1 MSAKVLKILL
11 IEDNPG
17 DARLIKEALS
27 EVESTDTELIH
38 VTRLQEGLTKL
49 AEADFDVLLLD
60 LSLPDA
66 SGLDTIRQAHKAVV
80 GVPIIVLTGFNDEAF
95 SVTVVHEGAQDFLVK
110 GQFDGALLIRAIR
123 YAIERKEAQQELK
136 ASKEFAFNIINSS
149 LDMIIAV
156 DGEEKIIKF
165 NKAAQKTFGY
175 EPEEI
180 LGKPVQVLYANP
192 EEANRV
198 REITLA
204 EGKCVQ
210 QITNVRKNG
219 ERFPA
224 SLSAS
229 VLRDE
234 QGRFQ
239 GIVGTSRDITEQL
252 NLEAQLRH
260 SQKMESIGQLAAG
273 VAHDFNNILTI
284 IQGYASLLVLKKNL
298 ASELSGPLNEI
309 SLASEHAAS
318 LTRQLLTFS
327 RKQTIQPRSLD
338 LNAVLKNITKMLT
351 RLLGAE
357 IALKL
362 EPASSL
368 PPIHADAGMLEQVII
383 NLAVNAR
390 DAMPKG
396 GQICVRTVSVEI
408 TPSYAQQRPAARP
421 GQFVCL
427 SIADSGVGMDA
438 ATLTRIFEPFF
449 TTKEPGKGT
458 GLGLATV
465 YGIIQSH
472 QGWIEVSS
480 IPGQGTL
487 FKIFLPVAKNSGAEQ
502 PESALPERECRGTET
517 IFIVEDIAELRN
529 MVRQLL
535 ESYGYTVIDAP
546 NGLAALSIWKEHK
559 DKIDLLLTDI
569 VMPEGMSGHDLAQ
582 KLKADK
588 SSLEIIFTSGHS
600 IDLIGG
606 NADLREG
613 FNFLQKPYQALTL
626 AQTIRNCLDRKDA
639 STK

>member
-27 EVESTDTELIH
+27 EVESTEIELSH
-38 VTRLQEGLTKL
+38 ATRLQEGLAKL
-49 AEADFDVLLLD
+49 AAENFDVLLLD

-66 SGLDTIRQAHKAVV
+66 SGLDTIRQAHKAVA

-95 SVTVVHEGAQDFLVK
+95 SITVVHEGAQDFLVK
-110 GQFDGALLIRAIR
+110 GQFDGALLMRAIR

-136 ASKEFAFNIINSS
+136 ASREFAINIINSS

-156 DGEEKIIKF
+156 DGDEKIVKF

-175 EPEEI
+175 ELTEV
-180 LGKPVQVLYANP
+180 LGKPVDILYADRD
-192 EEANRV
+192 EAKRV
-198 REITLA
+198 REKTLA

-234 QGRFQ
+234 RGDFQ
-239 GIVGTSRDITEQL
+239 GFVGTSRDITEQL

-260 SQKMESIGQLAAG
+260 AQKMDSIGQLAAG
-273 VAHDFNNILTI
+273 VAHDFNNILTV
-284 IQGYASLLVLKKNL
+284 IQGYASLLVSKQNL
-298 ASELSGPLNEI
+298 APDLAGPLNEI
-309 SLASEHAAS
+309 SLAGEHAAS

-338 LNAVLKNITKMLT
+338 LNDILKNITKMLN

-357 IALKL
+357 IVLRL
-362 EPASSL
+362 EHATDL

-396 GQICVRTVSVEI
+396 GQICVSTASVEVA
-408 TPSYAQQRPAARP
+408 PAYAQHRPEARP
-421 GQFVCL
+421 GHFVCL
-427 SIADSGVGMDA
+427 SIADSGIGMDH

-465 YGIIQSH
+465 YGIVQSH

-480 IPGQGTL
+480 IVGQGTR
-487 FKIFLPVAKNSGAEQ
+487 FKIFLPAAQACDNEAS
-502 PESALPERECRGTET
+502 ESSLPEQECRGNET

-529 MVRQLL
+529 MVHTLL
-535 ESYGYTVIDAP
+535 ETYGYKVIEAA
-546 NGLAALSIWKEHK
+546 NGVAALPIWEQHK
-559 DKIDLLLTDI
+559 DEIDLLLTDV
-569 VMPEGMSGHDLAQ
+569 VMPEGMSGHDLAT
-582 KLKADK
+582 KLLAEKK
-588 SSLEIIFTSGHS
+588 SLHVIFTSGHS
-600 IDLIGG
+600 IDLIGR
-606 NADLREG
+606 DVRLREG
-613 FNFLQKPYQALTL
+613 ENFLQKPYQALTL
-626 AQTIRNCLDRKDA
+626 ARTIRRCLDRANA
-639 STK
+639 SV